1 MERNLQKQ
9 LYGIS
14 RESSPGARRYSMP
27 AASADSTRK
36 SIFGGSAS
44 CAQMSGSLKRT
55 ALTNSRLS
63 LSVRSTQSIA
73 GIRSDYNSVE
83 SFGCPLPVVVNEAL
97 TFAGPGAGTVTAKVT
112 QNGWAWVVQGR
123 RLLIWQYKDT
133 AKLGSPPRVG
143 KLARRGGGL
152 AQCRELT
159 LPYSDLGH
167 KSDLISVFQTE
178 GQQMASCIAVSATGE
193 VRYWSSIAHD
203 GNSVDLSILTG
214 QEFVQLLSLP
224 TQQGYL
230 AVTTTCNLV
239 FLRVGL
245 TNGRYTL
252 HHKTIKPA
260 TSFLGGFG
268 KKFASILIGMNTGAD
283 KDQTL
288 VGMCCESNLESGETI
303 VAVLSDRAIQRWS
316 LSNNGNTENLLYEDA
331 DMLRR
336 IREEF
341 ITNFWKFRLPADSLE
356 IDLHLLDFHVVK
368 NKAYILAGA
377 VNAAHA
383 PQMCYALVTG
393 TAQAERMLLESFTP
407 LNMNKFF
414 SAKTEE
420 DCLSVRFV
428 VGSSHIYL
436 YTSKVVYP
444 LHLTNSVPTAEL
456 EAEKIEFHQHDDRI
470 LSAVICSQLPLFFS
484 RTHGLVSITP
494 GDFDGTEMMNMS
506 SCNTP
511 DLYAPNSCNASFAVA
526 DHSALTNSTN
536 NLHLFELDPDE
547 MYNELSDEV
556 GQLKAA
562 FLYHMKRNSNMVKTI
577 VDELLRNVTAADPS
591 GAPMDAYKLDRIV
604 ITIAEDLA
612 EDIPIADPRWEEA
625 LADQEMNR
633 HAIGSS
639 RSMQIINQLR
649 DKIIAFQH
657 FITFLHSS
665 LVWDKLNVIP
675 CGSHSLKPTGCILAD
690 ISEKIVAAMALRSI
704 QTKLPKLIEEAIDAT
719 VALWHEEPQGSLT
732 YQDIFYVKLSRF
744 QNVFEALADIADDRI
759 AAQNQTTIS
768 VAHFVNEINSIV
780 LDVLGQV
787 FKYRKQHA
795 SSFRLSHE
803 KLPSYENLPWT
814 AMAGS
819 AGVRDTLTRL
829 IDISVRYGSHCVS
842 ETELKQQL
850 YQQIFELIDLVL
862 DGRKTYLKSVRDTE
876 KFNVLQQQFEAQRR
890 ELISVLIKDRQY
902 EYAAKIAEKYLDFQS
917 LVLIC
922 DETQDKERLED
933 YTRKYEEYDFSQF
946 AINWHLRQ
954 NRHGEVFE
962 RFKGNQT
969 ALAQFMR
976 DHPSLGWI
984 QLIFNGDF
992 ERAAKVLYEL
1002 AQCETEFVARK
1013 KSMLS
1018 LAKLAAFA
1026 AAESDLTA
1034 QVEKINADLT
1044 LVEYQSQLGHD
1055 VLESF
1060 GFDPAEQKVLKAEE
1074 IISLYI
1080 AEENETASET
1090 EFRKALELLSYVE
1103 QPYDMRHKIW
1113 CAAIKRDNW
1122 TDYDPNNA
1130 VHYMQKLLFYKIIEI
1145 SQLMGNDSENVLP
1158 PMEDFL
1164 ESVELGDL
1172 PQQKPFQYLLKL
1184 TYEYVADM
1192 FKQPD
1197 DMEL

>member
-1 MERNLQKQ
+1 MDRNLQKQ
-9 LYGIS
+9 LYGVS
-14 RESSPGARRYSMP
+14 RESSPSSRRYSMP

-36 SIFGGSAS
+36 SFFGGNANSS
-44 CAQMSGSLKRT
+44 QLPGNLKKT

-63 LSVRSTQSIA
+63 LSVRSTQSIP
-73 GIRSDYNSVE
+73 GIRSDYNLVE

-97 TFAGPGAGTVTAKVT
+97 TFSGHGSDTVTAKVT

-133 AKLGSPPRVG
+133 SKSGSPPRAG
-143 KLARRGGGL
+143 KPGRRGGL

-214 QEFVQLLSLP
+214 QEFVQLLNLP

-245 TNGRYTL
+245 TNGRYSL

-268 KKFASILIGMNTGAD
+268 KKFASILIGMNTGSD

-288 VGMCCESNLESGETI
+288 VGMCCESNSESGETV
-303 VAVLSDRAIQRWS
+303 VAVLSDRAIQRWI
-316 LSNNGNTENLLYEDA
+316 LSNKGNTENLLYEDVEVV
-331 DMLRR
+331 RR

-341 ITNFWKFRLPADSLE
+341 KTKFWNVRLPADNVE
-356 IDLHLLDFHVVK
+356 IELHLLDFHLVK

-393 TAQAERMLLESFTP
+393 SAQAESMLLESFTP
-407 LNMNKFF
+407 LKINKFF

-420 DCLSVRFV
+420 DCLSLRFV

-436 YTSKVVYP
+436 YTPKIVYP
-444 LHLTNSVPTAEL
+444 LHLSNSVPTAEL
-456 EAEKIEFHQHDDRI
+456 EAEKIEFHLHDDRI

-494 GDFDGTEMMNMS
+494 SDFDGTEMMNMS

-511 DLYAPNSCNASFAVA
+511 DLFAPTSFDASFGPS
-526 DHSALTNSTN
+526 DQSALTGSTN

-547 MYNELSDEV
+547 IYNELSDEV

-562 FLYHMKRNSNMVKTI
+562 FLYNLKRNNNMVKTI
-577 VDELLRNVTAADPS
+577 VGELLRSVTEADPN

-612 EDIPIADPRWEEA
+612 EDIPIADPRWDQA
-625 LADQEMNR
+625 VGDQESNR

-639 RSMQIINQLR
+639 RSMQIVNQLR
-649 DKIIAFQH
+649 DKIVAFQH

-665 LVWDKLNVIP
+665 GVWEKLNAIP
-675 CGSHSLKPTGCILAD
+675 CGSHLLKPTSFILSD
-690 ISEKIVAAMALRSI
+690 ISEKIIAAMALRSL
-704 QTKLPKLIEEAIDAT
+704 QSKLPKLIEEAIEAT
-719 VALWHEEPQGSLT
+719 VALWDEKPQGSLT
-732 YQDIFYVKLSRF
+732 YQDIFYVKLLKF
-744 QNVFEALADIADDRI
+744 QSVFEALADIADDRI
-759 AAQNQTTIS
+759 AAQSQTTVS
-768 VAHFVNEINSIV
+768 VAHFINEINSIV

-787 FKYRKQHA
+787 FRHREQHA
-795 SSFRLSHE
+795 SSFGLKNDQLS
-803 KLPSYENLPWT
+803 SYENLPWT
-814 AMAGS
+814 AMAGG

-829 IDISVRYGSHCVS
+829 IDISVRYGGYCVS
-842 ETELKQQL
+842 ESELRQQL
-850 YQQIFELIDLVL
+850 YQQIYELVDLVL
-862 DGRKTYLKSVRDTE
+862 DGRRTYLQSVHDSE
-876 KFNVLQQQFEAQRR
+876 KCHVLQQQFDAQRR

-902 EYAAKIAEKYLDFQS
+902 EYAAKLAEKYKDFQS
-917 LVLIC
+917 LVVIC
-922 DETQDKERLED
+922 DETQDKERLDE
-933 YTRKYEEYDFSQF
+933 YTRRYEEFSQY

-954 NRHGEVFE
+954 NRRGEVFE

-1002 AQCETEFVARK
+1002 SLCETEFVARK

-1026 AAESDLTA
+1026 AADSDLTA

-1044 LVEYQSQLGHD
+1044 LVEYQSQLSHD
-1055 VLESF
+1055 VLQAF
-1060 GFDPAEQKVLKAEE
+1060 GFDTIEQKVLKAEE
-1074 IISLYI
+1074 IINLNI
-1080 AEENETASET
+1080 AEENDTATET

-1122 TDYDPNNA
+1122 TDYDPNNG
-1130 VHYMQKLLFYKIIEI
+1130 VDYIQRLLFFRIIEL
-1145 SQLMGNDSENVLP
+1145 SQLMGQETENFLP

-1164 ESVELGDL
+1164 ESCELGDL
-1172 PQQKPFQYLLKL
+1172 PQEKAFQYLLKL

-1192 FKQPD
+1192 YRQTD
-1197 DMEL
+1197 DMEV